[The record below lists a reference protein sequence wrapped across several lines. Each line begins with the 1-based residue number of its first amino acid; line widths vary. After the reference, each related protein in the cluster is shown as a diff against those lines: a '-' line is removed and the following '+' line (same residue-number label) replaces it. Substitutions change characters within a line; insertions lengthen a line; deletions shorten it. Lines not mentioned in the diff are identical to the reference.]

1 MLWRKQFV
9 VMLAMV
15 MLVSSLWPAV
25 TNASVALGTPTKL
38 ELDSKTARAGDDVA
52 IKLEQ
57 AISMARKQFPELK
70 WLDEAGFVSSFIDG
84 DNAPRWQL
92 NWSRNERNGASITVS
107 AVNGRI
113 VAFSLW
119 EQEEAGNLAP
129 LPKLSEAEALAKAEK
144 FLQRLAPAELAECRY
159 QAGDPLRP
167 YLRERN
173 WRLAYEFS
181 FQRFAND
188 IPFNFNGL
196 RVIVDADS
204 GAVIGYNYIWTE
216 GTVPTTEQVIGADK
230 AATIAQEAGEMELQ
244 YYLPYAKRGETAKP
258 ILVYQAPKLNYL
270 AIDALTGEVY
280 TQSLYDARGSN
291 LELAGKAAV
300 ADELSPAELKEVTLI
315 EGLLTQD
322 QAVAKARQI
331 FVISKAYELQN
342 ARLTTS
348 WQYPE
353 QRHWDLSFTDT
364 ADERGRNYITVT
376 LDAKTGE
383 IYRYYT
389 TAPQNNNDSKGIL
402 SWESAEKLARAYLAE
417 MNPDKAKQ
425 VELVTRKGDQPEEKQ
440 LSYYFSYRRLVNGI
454 PFPQNGFEVVIFAGE
469 EPKVT
474 SYSLNWVDATFP
486 SEQGSLSLE
495 QAHAKL
501 RQTYPFHLEYRAPE
515 RNVRPLPLEKATVD
529 QKSPITL
536 VYTQAPVP
544 NVMFSAKDMQPLDYQ
559 GAPIKET
566 DRTVPT
572 DISGH
577 PAEEEITFLA
587 KVGILP
593 VPASGKYQPNAA
605 ATIGDWLQLLANAT
619 GNNFE
624 QLVERLGKGKQ
635 IDQTQ
640 PLRREE
646 MALYAIRALGY
657 DKVAA
662 MSNIFRLTAPD
673 ADKVSKEY
681 TGYVAIAL
689 ELKLLQLQ
697 EKNVA
702 PQAVAT
708 KGDLAATLMQMLK
721 LER

>member
-1 MLWRKQFV
+1 MLWKKQFV
-9 VMLAMV
+9 VMLAIV

-38 ELDSKTARAGDDVA
+38 ELDNKTERAGEDVA

-70 WLDEAGFVSSFIDG
+70 WLDEADFVSSFIDG

-92 NWSRNERNGASITVS
+92 NWNRNERNGASITVS
-107 AVNGRI
+107 AANGRI
-113 VAFSLW
+113 LAFSLW
-119 EQEEAGNLAP
+119 EQEQMSNLAP

-167 YLRERN
+167 YLRERS
-173 WRLAYEFS
+173 WHLAYEFS

-196 RVIVDADS
+196 RVTVDADS

-216 GTVPTTEQVIGADK
+216 GAVPTTEQVIGADK

-258 ILVYQAPKLNYL
+258 ILVYQAPRLNYL

-280 TQSLYDARGSN
+280 TQSLYSGRGDAM
-291 LELAGKAAV
+291 ELAGKAAV

-322 QAVAKARQI
+322 QAVAKARQN
-331 FVISKAYELQN
+331 FTISQAYELQN

-353 QRHWDLSFTDT
+353 QRHWDLSFADT
-364 ADERGRNYITVT
+364 ADERGRNYISVT

-389 TAPQNNNDSKGIL
+389 TAPQNNNDSKGTL
-402 SWESAEKLARAYLAE
+402 SWESAEKLARAYLVQ

-454 PFPQNGFEVVIFAGE
+454 PFPQNGFEVIVFAGE
-469 EPKVT
+469 KPTVT
-474 SYSLNWVDATFP
+474 SYSLNWADATFP
-486 SEQGSLSLE
+486 SKQGSLSLG

-515 RNVRPLPLEKATVD
+515 RNIRPLPLEQATVAL
-529 QKSPITL
+529 KSPITL

-544 NVMFSAKDMQPLDYQ
+544 SVMFSAKDMQPLDYQ
-559 GAPIKET
+559 GEPIKET

-572 DISGH
+572 DIGGH
-577 PAEEEITFLA
+577 PAEEEIAFLA

-593 VPASGKYQPNAA
+593 LPASGKYQPNAA
-605 ATIGDWLQLLANAT
+605 STIGDWLQLLANAT
-619 GNNFE
+619 GNSFE
-624 QLVERLGKGKQ
+624 QQVERLGKGKP

-662 MSNIFRLTAPD
+662 MSEIFRLTTPD

-681 TGYVAIAL
+681 TGHVAIAL
-689 ELKLLQLQ
+689 ELKLVKLQG
-697 EKNVA
+697 KDFA
-702 PQAVAT
+702 PQSVAT
-708 KGDLAATLMQMLK
+708 RGELALALMQMLK